1 MRIALERSAS
11 MGRSNWEQQ
20 GFTLVELMIGL
31 AIATIIVAAGFTALT
46 GSNKATQINDQTAQ
60 AQQNARIA
68 MELLSHDIKMA
79 GFGMMGAVGNCPTA
93 IVPADF
99 SSTGND
105 TGPDSI
111 SVVVPTTSTVAPL
124 WTLDN
129 PGVTG
134 PFTTMPLT
142 PGAVTDMTNAGLGT
156 SGSIVSVGG
165 VMSASV
171 TASGNNLSLGAT
183 SVLAP
188 VFFPPGTP
196 VHLLQCI
203 TYQVIRAT
211 DTNVALCGGNAPCLV
226 RGVAPMV
233 GPKIDC
239 NGTVGTNTCVSIADG
254 IEDLQLAYG
263 CDGCVTTVN
272 GGVADNLVD
281 DQPGGTANAFD
292 CYDFLPNTAGCQ
304 GGAAPGT
311 PVHTAVPGGA
321 TNDTIRLVRVSIVA
335 RQARTDQ
342 GFGESNQAAASSPTP
357 LLVEDHLLS
366 SDIGYN
372 NQLRRRVF
380 TRTVE
385 TRNLGL

>member
-1 MRIALERSAS
+1 M
-11 MGRSNWEQQ
+11 
-20 GFTLVELMIGL
+20 
-31 AIATIIVAAGFTALT
+31 
-46 GSNKATQINDQTAQ
+46 
-60 AQQNARIA
+60 
-68 MELLSHDIKMA
+68 
-79 GFGMMGAVGNCPTA
+79 
-93 IVPADF
+93 
-99 SSTGND
+99 
-105 TGPDSI
+105 
-111 SVVVPTTSTVAPL
+111 TT
-124 WTLDN
+124 
-129 PGVTG
+129 
-134 PFTTMPLT
+134 
-142 PGAVTDMTNAGLGT
+142 AGLGT
-156 SGSIVSVGG
+156 GGSTVSVGG
-165 VMSASV
+165 VMSANV

-188 VFFPPGTP
+188 VFFPAGTP

-211 DTNVALCGGNAPCLV
+211 DTNAALCGGSAPCLV

-233 GPKIDC
+233 ALKMDC

-272 GGVADNLVD
+272 GGVADNAVD
-281 DQPGGTANAFD
+281 DQPGGTANVFD

-311 PVHTAVPGGA
+311 PVHTSVPGGA
-321 TNDTIRLVRVSIVA
+321 TNDTIRLVRVNIVA

-342 GFGESNQAAASSPTP
+342 GFGEGAQAASSSPTP
-357 LLVEDHLLS
+357 FLVEDHLLS
-366 SDIGYN
+366 SDAGYN

>member
-1 MRIALERSAS
+1 MEQSAS
-11 MGRSNWEQQ
+11 MGRLNWGQQ
-20 GFTLVELMIGL
+20 GFTLIELMIGL
-31 AIATIIVAAGFTALT
+31 TIATIIVAAGFTTLT
-46 GSNKATQINDQTAQ
+46 GSTKATQINDQTSQ

-79 GFGMMGAVGNCPTA
+79 GFGMTGAVGNCTTA

-99 SSTGND
+99 NSTGND

-111 SVVVPTTSTVAPL
+111 SLVVPTTSTVAPL

-129 PGVTG
+129 PVTG
-134 PFTTMPLT
+134 PFTIMPLT
-142 PGAVTDMTNAGLGT
+142 PGAVNAMTTAGLGT
-156 SGSIVSVGG
+156 GGSTVSVGG
-165 VMSASV
+165 VMSANV

-188 VFFPPGTP
+188 VFFPIGTP

-211 DTNVALCGGNAPCLV
+211 DTNAALCGGSAPCLV

-233 GPKIDC
+233 ALKIDC

-272 GGVADNLVD
+272 GGVADNAVD
-281 DQPGGTANAFD
+281 DQPGGTANVFD

-311 PVHTAVPGGA
+311 PVHTTVPGGA
-321 TNDTIRLVRVSIVA
+321 TNDTIRLIRINIVA

-342 GFGESNQAAASSPTP
+342 GFGEGAQAASSSPTP
-357 LLVEDHLLS
+357 LLVEDRLLS
-366 SDIGYN
+366 SDAGYN

>member
-1 MRIALERSAS
+1 MEQSAS
-11 MGRSNWEQQ
+11 MGRLNWGQQ
-20 GFTLVELMIGL
+20 GFTLIELMIGL
-31 AIATIIVAAGFTALT
+31 TIATIIVAAGFTTLT
-46 GSNKATQINDQTAQ
+46 GSTKATQINDQTSQ

-79 GFGMMGAVGNCPTA
+79 GFGMTGAVGNCTTA

-99 SSTGND
+99 NSTGND

-111 SVVVPTTSTVAPL
+111 SLVVPTTSTVAPL

-129 PGVTG
+129 PVTG
-134 PFTTMPLT
+134 PFTIMPLT
-142 PGAVTDMTNAGLGT
+142 PGAVNAMTTAGLGT
-156 SGSIVSVGG
+156 GGSTVSVGG
-165 VMSASV
+165 VMSANV

-188 VFFPPGTP
+188 VFFPIGTP

-211 DTNVALCGGNAPCLV
+211 DTNAALCGASAPCLV

-233 GPKIDC
+233 ALKIDC

-272 GGVADNLVD
+272 GGVADNAVD
-281 DQPGGTANAFD
+281 DQPGGTANVFD

-304 GGAAPGT
+304 GGATPGT
-311 PVHTAVPGGA
+311 PVHTTVPGGA
-321 TNDTIRLVRVSIVA
+321 TNDTIRLIRINIVA

-342 GFGESNQAAASSPTP
+342 GFGEGAQAASSSPTP
-357 LLVEDHLLS
+357 LLVEDRLLS
-366 SDIGYN
+366 SDAGYN

>member
-1 MRIALERSAS
+1 MSTMSQHSKHIGLLH
-11 MGRSNWEQQ
+11 GGQQ
-20 GFTLVELMIGL
+20 GFTLIELMIGL
-31 AIATIIVAAGFTALT
+31 VIATIIIAAGFTALT
-46 GSNKATQINDQTAQ
+46 SSNKATQINDQTAQ

-79 GFGMMGAVGNCPTA
+79 GFGMTGAVGNCATA

-99 SSTGND
+99 NTTGND

-111 SVVVPTTSTVAPL
+111 SLVVPTTSTVAPL

-134 PFTTMPLT
+134 PFTIMPLT
-142 PGAVTDMTNAGLGT
+142 PGAVNAMTTAGLGT
-156 SGSIVSVGG
+156 GGSTVSVGG
-165 VMSASV
+165 VMSANV
-171 TASGNNLSLGAT
+171 TASGNSLSLGAT

-188 VFFPPGTP
+188 VFFPAGTP

-211 DTNVALCGGNAPCLV
+211 DTNAALCGGSAPCLV

-272 GGVADNLVD
+272 GGVADNAVD
-281 DQPGGTANAFD
+281 DQPGGTANVFD

-311 PVHTAVPGGA
+311 PVHTSVPGGA
-321 TNDTIRLVRVSIVA
+321 TNDTIRLVRVNIVA

-342 GFGESNQAAASSPTP
+342 GFGEGAQAASSSPTP
-357 LLVEDHLLS
+357 FLVEDHLLS
-366 SDIGYN
+366 SDAGYN